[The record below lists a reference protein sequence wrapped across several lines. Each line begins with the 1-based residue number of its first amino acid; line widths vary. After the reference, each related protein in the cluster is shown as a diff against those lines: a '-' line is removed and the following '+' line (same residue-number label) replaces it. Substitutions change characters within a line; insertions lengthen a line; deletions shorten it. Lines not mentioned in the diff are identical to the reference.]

1 MPLANVGSNNKEE
14 VMLTTKNIA
23 KKIREE
29 LKASLP
35 DCKFSVRTEYFS
47 LGSAIHIA
55 LMSTESSPFAD
66 GSVMGDMQINNY
78 YINENSKLSDFGKQ
92 TMIQVNEI
100 VRNYHRDDSDIM
112 TDYFNCNFYY
122 HLRIGRWDKPFQVK
136 WRKK

>member
-1 MPLANVGSNNKEE
+1 
-14 VMLTTKNIA
+14 MLTTKNIA